1 MAADVGP
8 VLVGTDFS
16 DNAGV
21 ALVEARRLA
30 SRLGVRVEVLHVVD
44 GARSE
49 SWGEQGEAGQWLIT
63 AGLTPEELLVRF
75 GSPSVE
81 LARRA
86 AELEPEVIVVG
97 SHGRSGYQPLALGST
112 AARISVQ
119 ARCPVMLVSP
129 RIDRN
134 EQVNGKTKPQ
144 SGGRDGAAGDEQGT
158 TEGGTTR

>member
-16 DNAGV
+16 DTAGV
-21 ALVEARRLA
+21 ALAEARRLA

-44 GARSE
+44 GARSV
-49 SWGEQGEAGQWLIT
+49 SWGENGEAERWLSM
-63 AGLTPEELLVRF
+63 AGLAPDELLVRF

-119 ARCPVMLVSP
+119 ARCPVMVVSP

-134 EQVNGKTKPQ
+134 EQRGGAMKPLAAG
-144 SGGRDGAAGDEQGT
+144 SDGAAGDEQGT
-158 TEGGTTR
+158 TEGGKTR